1 VKLKPRGWFGARNA
15 LLRGRSKR
23 SPRWR
28 RLLWRFERSN
38 SEVGRLRL
46 TKAVA
51 CRRCLQLS
59 FGRGYLLLQIFR
71 DPGAQRPPKQGKLR
85 HWVVVTVVV
94 SRQLLAW
101 HARYIHASIEEAGVD
116 GGVERWWHPKGN
128 NQKACRSRAEQ
139 PRACVPATRHDAF
152 CFTGLCGATTLQGGK
167 TDTVSDF
174 LGEKVGQKTQKQ
186 GEGNLTDICKI
197 RFLMAGS
204 QRLVFALG
212 RRLGG
217 PGGPPRGPPRR
228 RARGEPEKNGHEV

>member
-1 VKLKPRGWFGARNA
+1 MLLRRPSRLGRSRRPQVKLKPRGWFGARNA

-139 PRACVPATRHDAF
+139 PRACVPATRHAAVRAGV
-152 CFTGLCGATTLQGGK
+152 CFTCVALRNTRLQPGGK
-167 TDTVSDF
+167 TDSQF
-174 LGEKVGQKTQKQ
+174 LSRIFWERGWAEKHNSR
-186 GEGNLTDICKI
+186 EGLI
-197 RFLMAGS
+197 
-204 QRLVFALG
+204 
-212 RRLGG
+212 
-217 PGGPPRGPPRR
+217 
-228 RARGEPEKNGHEV
+228 

>member
-1 VKLKPRGWFGARNA
+1 MKLKPRGWFGARNA

-139 PRACVPATRHDAF
+139 PRACVPATRQAESDVRAGV
-152 CFTGLCGATTLQGGK
+152 CFTAAAQTHLQPGGK
-167 TDTVSDF
+167 TDSQFVSRIF
-174 LGEKVGQKTQKQ
+174 
-186 GEGNLTDICKI
+186 
-197 RFLMAGS
+197 
-204 QRLVFALG
+204 
-212 RRLGG
+212 
-217 PGGPPRGPPRR
+217 
-228 RARGEPEKNGHEV
+228 

>member
-1 VKLKPRGWFGARNA
+1 MKLKPRGWFGARNA

-28 RLLWRFERSN
+28 RLLWRFERSP
-38 SEVGRLRL
+38 SEVGRLRP

-139 PRACVPATRHDAF
+139 PRACVPATRHAERRRGEGASGI
-152 CFTGLCGATTLQGGK
+152 CFTAGNNMFIVKRGGN
-167 TDTVSDF
+167 
-174 LGEKVGQKTQKQ
+174 G
-186 GEGNLTDICKI
+186 
-197 RFLMAGS
+197 R
-204 QRLVFALG
+204 RLVFG
-212 RRLGG
+212 ERRWAKKHKSREGLI
-217 PGGPPRGPPRR
+217 
-228 RARGEPEKNGHEV
+228 

>member
-1 VKLKPRGWFGARNA
+1 MKLKPRGWFGARNA

-139 PRACVPATRHDAF
+139 PRACVPATRHAERQRLF
-152 CFTGLCGATTLQGGK
+152 HCVRRNTRLQPGGK
-167 TDTVSDF
+167 TDSQLVSRIF
-174 LGEKVGQKTQKQ
+174 WERGWAEKHNSR
-186 GEGNLTDICKI
+186 EGLI
-197 RFLMAGS
+197 
-204 QRLVFALG
+204 
-212 RRLGG
+212 
-217 PGGPPRGPPRR
+217 
-228 RARGEPEKNGHEV
+228 

>member
-1 VKLKPRGWFGARNA
+1 MKLKPRGWFGARNA

-139 PRACVPATRHDAF
+139 PRACVPATRHAESRESRRLF
-152 CFTGLCGATTLQGGK
+152 HCVLAQHAPAAWGENGQSVW
-167 TDTVSDF
+167 VSDF
-174 LGEKVGQKTQKQ
+174 WGERVGRKTQ
-186 GEGNLTDICKI
+186 
-197 RFLMAGS
+197 
-204 QRLVFALG
+204 
-212 RRLGG
+212 
-217 PGGPPRGPPRR
+217 
-228 RARGEPEKNGHEV
+228 

>member
-1 VKLKPRGWFGARNA
+1 MDGTCPGACWAPRAVTDAATGVLRRSTCVSKRWSRPGADDLCWRLRRQLPGRNVACACSWSSAACAPDGSHHHMLLRRPSRLGRSRRPQVKLKPRGWFGARNA

-38 SEVGRLRL
+38 SEVGRLRR

-128 NQKACRSRAEQ
+128 NQTACRSRAE
-139 PRACVPATRHDAF
+139 
-152 CFTGLCGATTLQGGK
+152 
-167 TDTVSDF
+167 
-174 LGEKVGQKTQKQ
+174 
-186 GEGNLTDICKI
+186 
-197 RFLMAGS
+197 
-204 QRLVFALG
+204 
-212 RRLGG
+212 
-217 PGGPPRGPPRR
+217 
-228 RARGEPEKNGHEV
+228 

>member
-1 VKLKPRGWFGARNA
+1 MLLRRPSRLGRSRRPQVKLKPRGWFGARNA

-139 PRACVPATRHDAF
+139 PRACVPATRHAESERRESV
-152 CFTGLCGATTLQGGK
+152 CFTACGNTPLQGEKGQSVC
-167 TDTVSDF
+167 VSDF
-174 LGEKVGQKTQKQ
+174 LGERVGQKTQK
-186 GEGNLTDICKI
+186 
-197 RFLMAGS
+197 
-204 QRLVFALG
+204 
-212 RRLGG
+212 
-217 PGGPPRGPPRR
+217 
-228 RARGEPEKNGHEV
+228 